1 MNIETIQ
8 TKLKIL
14 SAAAKYDVSCVSGSS
29 NRKGKASHIGN
40 TVATGICHSFT
51 PDGRCIS
58 LLKILLT
65 NNCIY
70 NCLYCVNKCTNDVE
84 RAMFTPDEIAFLTI
98 DFYKRNYIEGLFLS
112 SGVYKN
118 PDYTME
124 LLIKSLQILRNEYKF
139 NGYIHVKTIPGASKE
154 LITNLGLLADRMSVN
169 IELPSSNSLKL
180 LAPQKTK
187 QNILTPM
194 NYISQVS
201 KSKYYK
207 NKFVPAGQST
217 QLIVGASLE
226 TDFKIINL
234 SQVLY
239 DKLSLKRVFY
249 SAYVP
254 VNNSPNLPSLITT
267 PPLIREHRLYQADW
281 LIRVY
286 GFGAH
291 ELLSEDDQY
300 FDLELDPKVQWALR
314 NLDEFPMEINKVSF
328 EELLRIPGI
337 GKTSAIKILKARRMR
352 NLTHEDLKHIGAVLK
367 RAKYF
372 ITCNGKYC
380 SETKFDNI
388 SIREKLLPK
397 NSLSKIEAENFQQ
410 LSFFSSLPSISSN
423 SGQL

>member
-1 MNIETIQ
+1 MNKESIQ
-8 TKLKIL
+8 YKLRIL
-14 SAAAKYDVSCVSGSS
+14 SSAAKYDVSCVSSGSS
-29 NRKGKASHIGN
+29 RKSKSSYIGN
-40 TVATGICHSFT
+40 TAISGICHSFT

-70 NCLYCVNKCTNDVE
+70 NCLYCANKSTNDIE
-84 RAMFTPDEIAFLTI
+84 RAMFTPDEIALLTI
-98 DFYKRNYIEGLFLS
+98 EFYKRNYIEGLFLS

-118 PDYTME
+118 ADYTME
-124 LLIKSLQILRNEYKF
+124 LLIKSLHILRNQYKF

-154 LITNLGLLADRMSVN
+154 LITKLGLLSDRMSVN
-169 IELPSSNSLKL
+169 IELPSYDSLKL

-194 NYISQVS
+194 NYISQVL

-217 QLIVGASLE
+217 QIIVGASFD
-226 TDFKIINL
+226 TDYRIINL
-234 SQVLY
+234 SQGLY
-239 DKLSLKRVFY
+239 DKLNLKRVFY
-249 SAYVP
+249 SAYVS
-254 VNNSPNLPSLITT
+254 VNKSPHLPSLIT
-267 PPLIREHRLYQADW
+267 PPLLREHRLYQADW

-286 GFGAH
+286 GFDAQ
-291 ELLSEDDQY
+291 ELLSESDQF
-300 FDLELDPKVQWALR
+300 FDLDLDPKVQWALR
-314 NLDEFPMEINKVSF
+314 NMDEFPMEINKVSF

-337 GKTSAIKILKARRMR
+337 GKTSAIKILKARRVH
-352 NLTHEDLKHIGAVLK
+352 NLYYEDLKCLGAVLK

-372 ITCNGKYC
+372 ITCNGKY
-380 SETKFDNI
+380 SGETKFDCGL
-388 SIREKLLPK
+388 IREKLLPK
-397 NSLSKIEAENFQQ
+397 KSLSLVEKENFEQ